1 MKKLLI
7 PIALS
12 SILFTSFASQASF
25 KDAVANYESG
35 KYQEALTEFQS
46 LAEIGN
52 TGAQYNL
59 GFMYLDGLGTKQDL
73 VKAYAWIKLSDEEAK
88 STETQD
94 VLKQIEKHFSDEDLN
109 LADKTFSRLQANFSH
124 EVMVSELKPVFDI
137 TKNGEAKFKAIPI
150 KTTAPEFPHI
160 AKRKGIEGFIKV
172 TFSLA
177 SDGSPKDIRIAKS
190 YPEGVFDKSALRAIK
205 RWKFKSNAD
214 SAQLAPMNYTIK
226 YEFGA
231 GYSSKAKSLIN
242 DIKSKAEAGDAL
254 SQFYYA
260 KYGPEVLSKERINA
274 TEWYYKS
281 ALQGV
286 ADSMHEVGMSLMYGQ
301 GCIADKEKGLKWL
314 TRAASGNLGRSQLKL
329 SKLYAEIDSEESR
342 SKSQFWL
349 EKARMAKDKDIAF
362 DVARILAKRKDYS
375 PQQIIEQL
383 EIVNDKQINSPGDFY
398 ELYASSYAKLNDFD
412 KAAEYQNKA
421 NKIYRRYGKVPQ
433 DMREKLKE
441 YKAKRDA

>member
-1 MKKLLI
+1 MQKLLI

-35 KYQEALTEFQS
+35 KYQVALTEFQS

-52 TGAQYNL
+52 KGAQYNL

-94 VLKQIEKHFSDEDLN
+94 VLKQIEKHFSDKDLN
-109 LADKTFSRLQANFSH
+109 LADKTFSRLHANFSH
-124 EVMVSELKPVFDI
+124 EVMISELKPVFDI

-150 KTTAPEFPHI
+150 KTTPPKYPMQANL
-160 AKRKGIEGFIKV
+160 KGIEGFVKV
-172 TFSLA
+172 EFLIA
-177 SDGSPKDIRIAKS
+177 EDGLPKDIVVVTS
-190 YPEGVFDKSALRAIK
+190 YPEGVFERESLNAIK
-205 RWKFKSNAD
+205 KWKFKTNAATQA
-214 SAQLAPMNYTIK
+214 SPMNYKIEYK
-226 YEFGA
+226 LSN
-231 GYSSKAKSLIN
+231 GYSRKAIAI
-242 DIKSKAEAGDAL
+242 IKKIKTKAESGDAL
-254 SQFYYA
+254 SQYYYA
-260 KYGPEVLSKERINA
+260 KYGPVFLPKEKINSS
-274 TEWYYKS
+274 EWYYKS

-286 ADSMHEVGMSLMYGQ
+286 ADSMHQVGMKLMYGQ
-301 GCIADKEKGLKWL
+301 GCVQDKEKGLKWL
-314 TRAASGNLGRSQLKL
+314 TRAASGNFGRSQLKL

-362 DVARILAKRKDYS
+362 DVARILAKNNDYS
-375 PQQIIEQL
+375 PQQIVEQL

-421 NKIYRRYGKVPQ
+421 NKIYRRYGKVPR